1 MSTRSPAV
9 ASYRSVIRAE
19 WPLAL
24 LLAVA
29 AFVFLGPGHDI
40 LGGALSVKLGVAF
53 AVLLGTIICGAFRV
67 VHHAEAIAERLGEP
81 LGTLV
86 LTLAVIGIEVA
97 LVVATMMG
105 GHAEAGTAR
114 DTMFAVVMLAINLVF
129 GFSLV
134 SGGARFGN
142 AVHNASGSTTYL
154 AVLVVLGGLSMV
166 FPRMTTSA
174 PGGYPSALQAWFLL
188 GVSLFGYIMFLSM
201 QMGQGRDWFQEASG
215 AAAPAHGHGARA
227 DSLASRMV
235 LLLVYLGAIILLAE
249 SMAHGLEGVIEGA
262 GLPSALAGVAIAA
275 VILAPEGFAAIQ
287 AAEAKHGQRVVNL
300 TLGSALSTIGLTV
313 PAVLAVSFFKGVPVE
328 LGLEATEILL
338 LALTFLL
345 STITLC
351 TGRATYV
358 HGIMHLALF
367 LAYLVLIFD
376 T

>member
-1 MSTRSPAV
+1 MNTRPSALTFRKSV
-9 ASYRSVIRAE
+9 ARAE

-24 LLAVA
+24 LLAVSA
-29 AFVFLGPGHDI
+29 VVFLGPGHDI

-86 LTLAVIGIEVA
+86 LTLSVIGIEVA

-105 GHAEAGTAR
+105 GHAEVGTAR

-129 GFSLV
+129 GLSLV

-142 AVHNASGSTTYL
+142 AAHNATGSTTYL
-154 AVLVVLGGLSMV
+154 AVLVVLGGLSLV

-174 PGGYPSALQAWFLL
+174 PGGQPSALQAWFLL
-188 GVSLFGYIMFLSM
+188 GVSLFGYIMFLCM
-201 QMGQGRDWFQEASG
+201 QMGKGRDWFQEAPG
-215 AAAPAHGHGARA
+215 NTAPSHGHKTRA
-227 DSLASRMV
+227 DSLATRIV

-249 SMAHGLEGVIEGA
+249 SMAHGLEGVIDGL
-262 GLPSALAGVAIAA
+262 GLPAALGGVAIAA
-275 VILAPEGFAAIQ
+275 VILAPEGFAALQ
-287 AAEAKHGQRVVNL
+287 AADAHQGQRVVNL

-313 PAVLAVSFFKGVPVE
+313 PAVLAVSFFKDLPVE
-328 LGLEATEILL
+328 LGLEPTEILL
-338 LALTFLL
+338 FALTVLL

-367 LAYLVLIFD
+367 LAYMVLIFD